1 MRQAGNAARPRPSY
15 GTSIRIAWRLVDEGA
30 RLALIFTAVPTELTV
45 VLSLL
50 PPWLVL
56 AVPLGVIN
64 ASAYF
69 MLLGYRVSS
78 LVWYAGLGALAA
90 AAGQVIGK
98 AVQAPAPVQIGELN
112 VLVASASTWIV
123 LTAARIR
130 GL

>member
-1 MRQAGNAARPRPSY
+1 MRKAANSDRPLLSVR
-15 GTSIRIAWRLVDEGA
+15 TSIRITWRLVDEGA
-30 RLALIFTAVPTELTV
+30 RPALIFTTVPTELSF

-69 MLLGYRVSS
+69 MLLGHRISN

-90 AAGQVIGK
+90 GVGQLIGR
-98 AVQAPAPVQIGELN
+98 AVHAPAPVQIGELN
-112 VLVASASTWIV
+112 VLLASASTWTV